1 MPVSLAIQDDRATV
15 DEMPWDEH
23 DSTDDQTS
31 ESTGQVF
38 PKPRVKSNEGSFSG
52 APEDAQVERD
62 EGASAGATEHIQKD
76 LCGDINP
83 LVRHTRA
90 PHRLFEVLQQWEGIV
105 SEVTEDSVWA
115 DLVDL
120 TDRTRAEEIVE
131 LPLAEIPEA
140 DRSIL
145 RPGSV
150 FYWAIGR
157 EWSRGG
163 QMRRVSEIRVRR
175 TPQWSQHSVDLLKV
189 KAMALMDRF
198 DGNVENTTATGQ

>member
-1 MPVSLAIQDDRATV
+1 MPATLSVQDDRATV
-15 DEMPWDEH
+15 DKMTIWGAGAPLV
-23 DSTDDQTS
+23 DQTV
-31 ESTGQVF
+31 ENAEAVF
-38 PKPRVKSNEGSFSG
+38 SKPRVIPPKSE
-52 APEDAQVERD
+52 PD
-62 EGASAGATEHIQKD
+62 EGEFMGATEHIQD
-76 LCGDINP
+76 EICEDINP
-83 LVRHTRA
+83 LIRLSATRA

-105 SEVTEDSVWA
+105 SKVTEDSVWA

-120 TDRTRAEEIVE
+120 TDRTRSEEVVE
-131 LPLAEIPEA
+131 LPLAEISEA

-175 TPQWSQHSVDLLKV
+175 TPQWSQHSVDVLKA

-198 DGNVENTTATGQ
+198 NGNSENSTATSQ